1 MRWSKMEIPP
11 RRLAVAM
18 ALIFLLGVLFA
29 VVNGYYTEEEES
41 PLPLIVYGLSFL
53 SLVIGGVIIL
63 LFQWK
68 ISRIQM
74 DKLLKVLP
82 PDERTIISIIMNNNK
97 TIEQNRLVALS
108 GYSKVKISRL
118 ISELEERGTIR
129 KKNLGNTN
137 LIMLEI

>member
-1 MRWSKMEIPP
+1 MEIPS

-53 SLVIGGVIIL
+53 SLVIGGIIIL

>member
-1 MRWSKMEIPP
+1 MEIPS

>member
-1 MRWSKMEIPP
+1 MEIPP

>member
-1 MRWSKMEIPP
+1 
-11 RRLAVAM
+11 
-18 ALIFLLGVLFA
+18 
-29 VVNGYYTEEEES
+29 
-41 PLPLIVYGLSFL
+41 
-53 SLVIGGVIIL
+53 
-63 LFQWK
+63 
-68 ISRIQM
+68 M

-118 ISELEERGTIR
+118 ISELEERGAIR